1 VELVCERVVVQRRIA
16 GAVAVGPEACG
27 NDALIEL
34 DGHADAEAERWLD
47 FVVCDCEREGMR
59 TKKRRVLLAVIAG
72 GLMCSTVVS

>member
-1 VELVCERVVVQRRIA
+1 MELVCERVVVQRRIA

-34 DGHADAEAERWLD
+34 DGHADDAEAERRLD

-59 TKKRRVLLAVIAG
+59 TKERRVLLAVMA
-72 GLMCSTVVS
+72 